1 MGDLF
6 IGLVTHPR
14 TQYPH
19 SAQDQGLFT
28 QLSRTLAEQDVILN
42 GQIESR
48 NLLSSQH
55 TFTEFE
61 LSASRRH
68 LLTLRKKWS
77 LYCQQDPIR
86 RQRQRLALLRTRGTE
101 PRSQEEARRLLNIE
115 MAHVELMNQA
125 VAQDAEFSL
134 ILEDDAASSSVHD
147 LASDITELIR
157 RKDSPFMAQ
166 ISSSFSPRT
175 LGIQNL
181 IGAVERQWSN
191 GGQEFRLL
199 KPATNTV
206 CATIYRRDF
215 LTTLLDAWS
224 HQQHIPIVP
233 VDWRLNEILIALE
246 SARQLPKG
254 YSSIVFPGPI
264 VQQSLGS

>member
-19 SAQDQGLFT
+19 SAHDQGLLT

-42 GQIESR
+42 GHIESR
-48 NLLSSQH
+48 NLLPPQY
-55 TFTEFE
+55 TFTKLE

-68 LLTLRKKWS
+68 LVTLRKEWS
-77 LYCQQDPIR
+77 RYCQQSPFR
-86 RQRQRLALLRTRGTE
+86 RRKQHFALLRTWGTE
-101 PRSQEEARRLLNIE
+101 PRSEEEARRLLNIE
-115 MAHVELMNQA
+115 MAHVELMKQA
-125 VAQDAEFSL
+125 VAQDAEFAL
-134 ILEDDAASSSVHD
+134 ILEDDAESSSVCD
-147 LASDITELIR
+147 LASDIAELISR
-157 RKDSPFMAQ
+157 EDSPFMAQ
-166 ISSSFSPRT
+166 ISSSFSPRM
-175 LGIQNL
+175 LGIQKL
-181 IGAVERQWSN
+181 LGAVERQWSN

-215 LTTLLDAWS
+215 LTTLLHAWS
-224 HQQHIPIVP
+224 HQQAIPIVP

-246 SARQLPKG
+246 SAQQLPRG

-264 VQQSLGS
+264 VQQSLES